1 MPECAAEEAE
11 KRAHPMIKE
20 TVEGLLEGKQ
30 RVMAE
35 NKLLENKNILLK
47 ESNGVLREKARMP
60 RIWVNQ
66 AHLEL

>member
-1 MPECAAEEAE
+1 
-11 KRAHPMIKE
+11 MIKE

-47 ESNGVLREKARMP
+47 ESNGVLRGKARMP